1 MKICVV
7 SGVWVC
13 VWMFVDVWMFWM
25 FLDVWM
31 FGFEHLGVGL
41 LIL

>member
-13 VWMFVDVWMFWM
+13 VWMFVDVCGGRFMSCGKKEDMFSW
-25 FLDVWM
+25 
-31 FGFEHLGVGL
+31 
-41 LIL
+41 